1 MLADLYHH
9 IAQSYNNAPDLRVTW
24 LKSLASL
31 HEKNKCVVV
40 IYIYNHL
47 ILSSLLTRTTL
58 PGPGP
63 KQALPWYTLRR

>member
-40 IYIYNHL
+40 IYIY
-47 ILSSLLTRTTL
+47 III
-58 PGPGP
+58 
-63 KQALPWYTLRR
+63 